1 MVSPP
6 QAANTAAATNV
17 GIRIPSLSE
26 YREGRRAC

>member
-17 GIRIPSLSE
+17 EICIPGLSE
-26 YREGRRAC
+26 YGEGRRAC